1 MDNNTKEK
9 TNQIMANIM
18 TFFLL
23 VAIVAFPIWLFTVF
37 GSIIFS
43 ILVFSIEVVLIIGFV
58 LGSSN

>member
-37 GSIIFS
+37 GSIVFS
-43 ILVFSIEVVLIIGFV
+43 ILVFSIEVVLLIGFV